1 MLQRSKTTISFHH
14 PNAAGLRSLVAAGV
28 AAVLACGP
36 VLAQKP
42 ASKPAQADDPSSSV
56 IRVNTRLVVLHAT
69 VVDKSGRLVTN
80 LPRTAFQV
88 YENNVQ
94 QTIKDFKREDVPVSM
109 GLIVDNSGSMRDK
122 REKVKEAA
130 LDLVKDSNKEDE
142 VFVVNFNDE
151 AFLDTKDFTSD
162 IKDMEE
168 ALSKIDSRGGTAM
181 RDAIRMS
188 IDEAKEKGKRDKK
201 VLVVVTDGN
210 DNSSLITLE
219 SLVRAAQQSG
229 ILIYTIGL
237 LSEEEH
243 REASR
248 ARRALKEISDA
259 TGGQTYYPKDVAE
272 VAKIAHQVAHDIR
285 NQYIITYT
293 PTIQALDGT
302 FRQIKVAANGPGKP
316 VVRTRSGYYAT
327 PDTDTRNN
335 AAAR

>member
-1 MLQRSKTTISFHH
+1 MLHRS
-14 PNAAGLRSLVAAGV
+14 NAKFNLLNYKLALGLSMAALGGL
-28 AAVLACGP
+28 AAVY
-36 VLAQKP
+36 AQDKGQP
-42 ASKPAQADDPSSSV
+42 LKSDQEAV
-56 IRVNTRLVVLHAT
+56 IRVDTRLVVLHAT
-69 VVDKSGRLVTN
+69 VVDKSGHLVTN
-80 LPRTAFQV
+80 LPKSAFQV
-88 YENNVQ
+88 FENDIQ

-130 LDLVKDSNKEDE
+130 LDLVKDSNPQDE

-151 AFLDTKDFTSD
+151 AFLDTKDFTSN

-210 DNSSLITLE
+210 DNSSLISLE
-219 SLVRAAQQSG
+219 NLVRASQQSG
-229 ILIYTIGL
+229 VVVYTIGL

-243 REASR
+243 REATR
-248 ARRALKEISDA
+248 AKRALQTISNA
-259 TGGQTYYPKDVAE
+259 TGGMYYFPKEVAE

-293 PTIQALDGT
+293 PSIQALDGT
-302 FRQIKVAANGPGKP
+302 FRKIRVSANGPNKP

-327 PDTDTRNN
+327 PDSDVNKNR
-335 AAAR
+335 AAK

>member
-1 MLQRSKTTISFHH
+1 
-14 PNAAGLRSLVAAGV
+14 
-28 AAVLACGP
+28 
-36 VLAQKP
+36 
-42 ASKPAQADDPSSSV
+42 
-56 IRVNTRLVVLHAT
+56 
-69 VVDKSGRLVTN
+69 
-80 LPRTAFQV
+80 
-88 YENNVQ
+88 
-94 QTIKDFKREDVPVSM
+94 
-109 GLIVDNSGSMRDK
+109 MRDK

-130 LDLVKDSNKEDE
+130 IDLVKDSNKEDE

-151 AFLDTKDFTSD
+151 AFLDTKDFTSK
-162 IKDMEE
+162 IAEMEE

-248 ARRALKEISDA
+248 ARRALKEISEA
-259 TGGQTYYPKDVAE
+259 TGGQCYFPKDTAE

-293 PTIQALDGT
+293 PSIQALDGT
-302 FRQIKVAANGPGKP
+302 FRQIKVVASGPGKP
-316 VVRTRSGYYAT
+316 TVRTRSGYYAT
-327 PDTDTRNN
+327 PDSTISKNN
-335 AAAR
+335 VSAR

>member
-1 MLQRSKTTISFHH
+1 
-14 PNAAGLRSLVAAGV
+14 
-28 AAVLACGP
+28 
-36 VLAQKP
+36 
-42 ASKPAQADDPSSSV
+42 
-56 IRVNTRLVVLHAT
+56 
-69 VVDKSGRLVTN
+69 
-80 LPRTAFQV
+80 
-88 YENNVQ
+88 
-94 QTIKDFKREDVPVSM
+94 M

-130 LDLVKDSNKEDE
+130 LDLVKDSNKDDE

-248 ARRALKEISDA
+248 ARRALKEIADA
-259 TGGQTYYPKDVAE
+259 TGGQTYFPKDVAD

-293 PTIQALDGT
+293 PSIQALDGT

-327 PDTDTRNN
+327 PDT
-335 AAAR
+335 AAGKNTTSAR

>member
-1 MLQRSKTTISFHH
+1 MLHCSNPKSNLLNFKTAGATCL
-14 PNAAGLRSLVAAGV
+14 AAI
-28 AAVLACGP
+28 LACAAL
-36 VLAQKP
+36 LAQQAEKP
-42 ASKPAQADDPSSSV
+42 TEPLKADNGAVFRSD
-56 IRVNTRLVVLHAT
+56 TRLVVLHAT
-69 VVDKSGRLVTN
+69 VLDKNGHLVTN
-80 LPRTAFQV
+80 LPKSAFQV
-88 YENNVQ
+88 YENDALQ
-94 QTIKDFKREDVPVSM
+94 SIKDFKREDVPVSM

-130 LDLVKDSNKEDE
+130 LDLVKDSNAQDE

-151 AFLDTKDFTSD
+151 AFLDTKDFTSN

-210 DNSSLITLE
+210 DNSSLISLE
-219 SLVRAAQQSG
+219 NLVRSSQQSG
-229 ILIYTIGL
+229 ILLYTIGL

-248 ARRALKEISDA
+248 AKRALIALSTA
-259 TGGQTYYPKDVAE
+259 TGGQSYFPKDVSD

-293 PTIQALDGT
+293 PSVQALDGT
-302 FRQIKVAANGPGKP
+302 FRKIRVAANGPNKP

-327 PDTDTRNN
+327 PDSAIGKNTMS
-335 AAAR
+335 AR

>member
-1 MLQRSKTTISFHH
+1 MVSTFHQSRGAIALCL
-14 PNAAGLRSLVAAGV
+14 AAILPCGLL
-28 AAVLACGP
+28 
-36 VLAQKP
+36 LAQK
-42 ASKPAQADDPSSSV
+42 ADPPGENVGSV
-56 IRVNTRLVVLHAT
+56 IRVDTRLVVLHAT
-69 VVDKSGRLVTN
+69 VVDKSGHLVTN
-80 LPRTAFQV
+80 LPQSAFTV
-88 YENNVQ
+88 YENGVV
-94 QTIKDFKREDVPVSM
+94 QTIKNFKREDVPVSM

-162 IKDMEE
+162 IKEMEE

-210 DNSSLITLE
+210 DNSSLISLE
-219 SLVRAAQQSG
+219 NLVKAAQQSG

-243 REASR
+243 REAAR
-248 ARRALKEISDA
+248 AKRALKEISEA
-259 TGGQTYYPKDVAE
+259 TGGQCYFPKELAE

-293 PTIQALDGT
+293 PQIQALDNT
-302 FRQIKVAANGPGKP
+302 FRAIKVVANGPNKP
-316 VVRTRSGYYAT
+316 VVRTRSGYYAS
-327 PDTDTRNN
+327 PDATITKNQSGT
-335 AAAR
+335 

>member
-1 MLQRSKTTISFHH
+1 M
-14 PNAAGLRSLVAAGV
+14 
-28 AAVLACGP
+28 ACAP

-42 ASKPAQADDPSSSV
+42 DTPVTADDPSRAVFTS
-56 IRVNTRLVVLHAT
+56 NTRLVVLHAT

-80 LPRTAFQV
+80 LAKSAFQV
-88 YENNVQ
+88 YENNVAQ
-94 QTIKDFKREDVPVSM
+94 SIKDFKREDVPVSM

-151 AFLDTKDFTSD
+151 AFLDTKDFTSK
-162 IKDMEE
+162 IAEMEE

-248 ARRALKEISDA
+248 ARRALKEISEA
-259 TGGQTYYPKDVAE
+259 TGGQCYFPKDTAE

-293 PTIQALDGT
+293 PSIQALDGT
-302 FRQIKVAANGPGKP
+302 FRQIKVVASGPGKP
-316 VVRTRSGYYAT
+316 TVRTRSGYYAT
-327 PDTDTRNN
+327 PDSTISKNN
-335 AAAR
+335 VSAR